1 MKANVLI
8 LLSDKFSNEKG
19 SKMATDEISLII
31 ERGDVKCY
39 YDNKNSYFVFKSNP
53 EEYDVIYECLEQWLS
68 EDNINFVMVSVGD
81 GSSMINLP
89 QEVHDL
95 VFNVMD
101 IEIETHGRTHI
112 SSDDD
117 SDFIDFMGLF
127 DEEVSDIE
135 KIKRSSYRKQIT
147 VDEILD
153 KITEKG
159 IKSLTEEEIKILKS
173 KSIH

>member
-1 MKANVLI
+1 MKTNVLI
-8 LLSDKFSNEKG
+8 VLSDKFSNEKG
-19 SKMATDEISLII
+19 SKQATDEIGLIV
-31 ERGDVKCY
+31 ERGDIKCY
-39 YDNKNSYFVFKSNP
+39 YNDKNSYFVFNSNP
-53 EEYDVIYECLEQWLS
+53 EEFDVIYECLEQWLG

-95 VFNVMD
+95 VFNLF
-101 IEIETHGRTHI
+101 ETEHQKPRRNYV

-117 SDFIDFMGLF
+117 EDFLEFMGLF

-135 KIKRSSYRKQIT
+135 KIKRNGYRKQIT

-173 KSIH
+173 KSTY